1 MSIFEM
7 LVERPAGAPGGRATV
22 GSLAF
27 ILREIGRHWSRGTA
41 CSNMNFYNPF
51 WLLDRNGLEGH

>member
-7 LVERPAGAPGGRATV
+7 MVKSPAGAPGGRVKV

-27 ILREIGRHWSRGTA
+27 ILREIGGYWNWGTA
-41 CSNMNFYNPF
+41 CFNMNFYKPF
-51 WLLDRNGLEGH
+51 WLLGRNGLEGR